1 MRIQREECF
10 DVLLTSEEAE
20 ALSQE
25 AVDEM
30 LPILTESLRGF
41 ALSAG
46 WPINLVNAL
55 DVSYAGGILYISCSD
70 EEAAEAIEDLE
81 YGDNGSP
88 NSVLRPFAERA
99 DKYIADIIGG
109 KSVMYVLEEKVGL

>member
-30 LPILTESLRGF
+30 LPLLTENLRSF

-46 WPINLVNAL
+46 WPVDLVQAL
-55 DVSYAGGILYISCSD
+55 DVSYAGGILYVSCSD
-70 EEAAEAIEDLE
+70 EEAAEAIENLE
-81 YGDNGSP
+81 YGNNGSP

-99 DKYIADIIGG
+99 DKYISDIIGG
-109 KSVMYVLEEKVGL
+109 KAVMYVLEEKVGL